1 MCYLKTDCL
10 FTNCSHWHDRQTHT
24 SCQHIP
30 ISKLSDGSS
39 HFWDLA
45 NLQER
50 QPRIVPMCYCHPL
63 YPGMARTAL
72 QQPTL
77 LAAACSSQVPNLCQ
91 FHTCP
96 PLRCRSGLGYL
107 FIMLKAEGSENPFFP
122 ARAELVLSMKR
133 TRVWGDAASYSKRTL
148 HFLRG
153 GIPPGNAEELNLEKQ
168 ALAAQ
173 VLLQPSYWRAAKDTG
188 LGLFPFWMESSISHN
203 SML

>member
-133 TRVWGDAASYSKRTL
+133 TRV
-148 HFLRG
+148 
-153 GIPPGNAEELNLEKQ
+153 
-168 ALAAQ
+168 
-173 VLLQPSYWRAAKDTG
+173 
-188 LGLFPFWMESSISHN
+188 
-203 SML
+203 